1 MLSNV
6 HVRSRSQSHPN
17 CTNWVANFVGSA
29 EMQIMDALKE
39 AAEHLAE
46 FEAELNGLGSGPFV
60 VEGVT
65 GNYVAKL
72 LARIR
77 ATYTAMSDLV
87 QAGHHDQMV
96 VLFRRQLEDS
106 MRLHYLA
113 AHTEQSDA
121 LILGHQRMRD
131 LKVRRRLDRVINN
144 SETPSSMLPDLKM
157 MVAKRRSRSKR
168 LIPWH
173 ATSEYRL
180 RSFPNSSTWLPS
192 WGGQGI
198 SFHTLRHR
206 RSLTQPFQLR
216 RLATKAQVAKAAKLP
231 A

>member
-1 MLSNV
+1 MCGLMCFPTCLADPGLN
-6 HVRSRSQSHPN
+6 RTQIARIGG
-17 CTNWVANFVGSA
+17 ANFVGSA

-87 QAGHHDQMV
+87 EAGHHDQMV

-144 SETPSSMLPDLKM
+144 PETPSSMLPDLKM
-157 MVAKRRSRSKR
+157 MVAKRRARIEEIDSVACDLGITDSGVSRIRVHGCRAGAGKGYHSIR
-168 LIPWH
+168 FGIGGLSLSRFSCDDW
-173 ATSEYRL
+173 L
-180 RSFPNSSTWLPS
+180 R
-192 WGGQGI
+192 
-198 SFHTLRHR
+198 
-206 RSLTQPFQLR
+206 
-216 RLATKAQVAKAAKLP
+216 KLK
-231 A
+231 